1 MPPSVGMHHSACA
14 PVARQRPGCG
24 ALTAILATRAA
35 SDHDLW
41 LMHRYMKLQTKAGAL
56 LASWFAHGQAKIALK
71 VEDEE
76 RLVALKA
83 AAQSAGLPVHVVVDA
98 GRTQIAA
105 NTKTVL
111 AILGPEGDVDAVTGS
126 LKLL

>member
-1 MPPSVGMHHSACA
+1 MTAELPDACM
-14 PVARQRPGCG
+14 C
-24 ALTAILATRAA
+24 
-35 SDHDLW
+35 
-41 LMHRYMKLQTKAGAL
+41 RYMKLQRKAGAL

-76 RLVALKA
+76 SLVALKV
-83 AAQSAGLPVHVVVDA
+83 AAQSAGLPAHIVVDA

-111 AILGPEGDVDAVTGS
+111 AILGPVAEVDAVTGS

>member
-1 MPPSVGMHHSACA
+1 
-14 PVARQRPGCG
+14 
-24 ALTAILATRAA
+24 
-35 SDHDLW
+35 
-41 LMHRYMKLQTKAGAL
+41 MKLQTKAGAL
-56 LASWFAHGQAKIALK
+56 LSSWFAHGQAKIALK

-76 RLVALKA
+76 RLVALKV